1 MKIKEQGYFLLF
13 LFIYAIV
20 AAQNSSIIYELTYKP
35 STQDVYTKKKTF
47 FWISSAMSLFSD
59 MISEETQIL

>member
-20 AAQNSSIIYELTYKP
+20 AAQNSRLPISLQLRMY
-35 STQDVYTKKKTF
+35 TQKRKLF